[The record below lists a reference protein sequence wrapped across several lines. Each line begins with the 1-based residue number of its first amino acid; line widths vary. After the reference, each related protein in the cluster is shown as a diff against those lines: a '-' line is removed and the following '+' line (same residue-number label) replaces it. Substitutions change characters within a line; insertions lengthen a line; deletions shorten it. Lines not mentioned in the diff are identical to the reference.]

1 MKIVSPIVTAVVLAQ
16 VALGA
21 SVPGEAAPEAELRA
35 AVEAFGRA
43 FREADVQTLGRL
55 LSDNYVHVNGSSG
68 DVLGRSDWLAWME
81 ARRARIE
88 NGELSITEYRIEDLS
103 VVIHGDTAIVVGTVI
118 SSRVTGGATS
128 TNRVRFSNTWLY
140 SNSTWRRVAFH
151 DSPIA

>member
-1 MKIVSPIVTAVVLAQ
+1 
-16 VALGA
+16 
-21 SVPGEAAPEAELRA
+21 
-35 AVEAFGRA
+35 
-43 FREADVQTLGRL
+43 
-55 LSDNYVHVNGSSG
+55 
-68 DVLGRSDWLAWME
+68 ME

-118 SSRVTGGATS
+118 SSQVTGGATS